1 MKTINQSHS
10 MHLLPFALTWLA
22 YGLAFA
28 ALSAIL
34 TDKVIARIMDCL
46 PVLMGI
52 MALLLVVGLLLGY

>member
-1 MKTINQSHS
+1 